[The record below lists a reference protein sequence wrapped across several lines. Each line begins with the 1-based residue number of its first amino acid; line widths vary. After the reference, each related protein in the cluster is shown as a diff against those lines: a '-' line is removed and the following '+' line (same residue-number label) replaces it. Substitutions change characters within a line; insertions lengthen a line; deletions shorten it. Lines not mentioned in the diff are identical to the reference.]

1 MPVYIYPTK
10 GDRGI
15 NLLKDEKKFW
25 QNPNKSENHYDVIE
39 PTPIVVDRK
48 KHNIT
53 TIIYFKNMS

>member
-25 QNPNKSENHYDVIE
+25 LNPNKSENHYDVIE

-48 KHNIT
+48 KT
-53 TIIYFKNMS
+53 

>member
-1 MPVYIYPTK
+1 MPVYIYTTK

-39 PTPIVVDRK
+39 PTPIVVDIK
-48 KHNIT
+48 KP
-53 TIIYFKNMS
+53 